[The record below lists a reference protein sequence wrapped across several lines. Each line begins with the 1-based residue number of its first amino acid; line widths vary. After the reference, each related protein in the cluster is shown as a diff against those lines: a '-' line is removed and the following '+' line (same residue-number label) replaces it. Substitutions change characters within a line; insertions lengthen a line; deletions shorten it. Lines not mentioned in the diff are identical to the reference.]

1 MIHRI
6 TISQT
11 ADLAASSSHKERF
24 IAEYIQLKQRYEKLK
39 AFNTKIEA
47 AARTRQMDNG
57 VDEPEHDCPAVLLR
71 EQQAAMGEYLH
82 ILEVRA
88 VIEDVDLRAAI
99 RSLHDYNEAC
109 VREAL
114 RVSVESEEKMPDDVL
129 TFDKTLEAL
138 ERCDMFVDGYD
149 GSCAKCPCVDKR
161 TGECGNMAPLIKSCL
176 YYFKKYVNP

>member
-11 ADLAASSSHKERF
+11 ADLAASSSYKERF
-24 IAEYIQLKQRYEKLK
+24 IAEYIQLKQRHEKLK

-57 VDEPEHDCPAVLLR
+57 VDEPEHDCPAGLLR
-71 EQQAAMGEYLH
+71 EQEAVMGEYLH

-88 VIEDVDLRAAI
+88 VIEGIDLNSAI
-99 RSLHDYNEAC
+99 LTLHDCNDVCCNAEIC
-109 VREAL
+109 TDSDDEI
-114 RVSVESEEKMPDDVL
+114 MPDEIL
-129 TFDKTLEAL
+129 TLSQTLQAL
-138 ERCDMFVDGYD
+138 EYCDMFVDGYD
-149 GSCAKCPCVDKR
+149 DSCTKCPCADKR

-176 YYFKKYVNP
+176 YYFKKYVKP

>member
-11 ADLAASSSHKERF
+11 AQLAASSSYKERF

-47 AARTRQMDNG
+47 ATRTRQMDNG
-57 VDEPEHDCPAVLLR
+57 LDEPEHDCPTGLLR

-88 VIEDVDLRAAI
+88 VIEGIDLAAHI
-99 RSLHDYNEAC
+99 RDLHDFNCNEEC
-109 VREAL
+109 GYG
-114 RVSVESEEKMPDDVL
+114 SVNINVVDSTELPEDVL
-129 TFDKTLEAL
+129 SFSDTMEAL
-138 ERCDMFVDGYD
+138 ERCDMYLDGYD
-149 GSCAKCPCVDKR
+149 NSCAKCPLADKR
-161 TGECGNMAPLIKSCL
+161 TNECGGITPLVKSCL
-176 YYFKKYVNP
+176 YHIRRYE